1 MFDCSGVLIKHVW
14 SSCADWRAACA
25 LSLVQAHWSGVTRT
39 RKAKQC
45 CGRER
50 SVLLRLLLVGSAD
63 GVLVL
68 VVGGAS
74 SMGGW
79 SAVVVVRDSPLVLVS
94 LGSLLGLGVVGLD
107 WLGST
112 MAWLDRRRL
121 GLRGWG
127 RQWRVGGGSDVE
139 CDRRCGSSL

>member
-1 MFDCSGVLIKHVW
+1 M
-14 SSCADWRAACA
+14 
-25 LSLVQAHWSGVTRT
+25 
-39 RKAKQC
+39 
-45 CGRER
+45 ER

-79 SAVVVVRDSPLVLVS
+79 SAVVVRDSPLVLVS
-94 LGSLLGLGVVGLD
+94 LGSLLGLGVVGLE

-127 RQWRVGGGSDVE
+127 RQ
-139 CDRRCGSSL
+139 

>member
-1 MFDCSGVLIKHVW
+1 MVIRCDKHVW
-14 SSCADWRAACA
+14 FSCVDWRAACA
-25 LSLVQAHWSGVTRT
+25 LSLVQAHWSDLART

-45 CGRER
+45 CWRER
-50 SVLLRLLLVGSAD
+50 SVLLRLLLVGSAE

-68 VVGGAS
+68 VIGGAS

-79 SAVVVVRDSPLVLVS
+79 SAVVVVVRDSSLVLVS

-107 WLGST
+107 WLGSA

-127 RQWRVGGGSDVE
+127 WQWRGWGVG
-139 CDRRCGSSL
+139 RRM